1 MSETRTQILQSI
13 QQAID
18 SDWHNWKKLS
28 YIRSRIQGLLD
39 QETRPLVQ
47 TPPATGTERR
57 SFSAPAG
64 VYACEGVTGTA
75 EARMRW

>member
-1 MSETRTQILQSI
+1 MSQTRTQILQSI

-47 TPPATGTERR
+47 TPPAAGTERTAAAILFQR
-57 SFSAPAG
+57 SW
-64 VYACEGVTGTA
+64 CHIE
-75 EARMRW
+75 

>member
-18 SDWHNWKKLS
+18 SDWHNWQKLS

-39 QETRPLVQ
+39 QETRPDGKPSFMIVNLTVVNVAVPPTGREPTLLVPQ
-47 TPPATGTERR
+47 P
-57 SFSAPAG
+57 
-64 VYACEGVTGTA
+64 
-75 EARMRW
+75 RM

>member
-18 SDWHNWKKLS
+18 SDWHNWQKLS

-39 QETRPLVQ
+39 QETRPDGKPPVMIVNLTIVNVAVPPTGREPTLLVPQ
-47 TPPATGTERR
+47 P
-57 SFSAPAG
+57 
-64 VYACEGVTGTA
+64 
-75 EARMRW
+75 RM

>member
-47 TPPATGTERR
+47 TPPATGRNGGPFPPR
-57 SFSAPAG
+57 LGSMPVRAL
-64 VYACEGVTGTA
+64 TGTA

>member
-39 QETRPLVQ
+39 RETRPDGK
-47 TPPATGTERR
+47 PPVMIVNLTVVNVAVPTIGRELQ
-57 SFSAPAG
+57 AP
-64 VYACEGVTGTA
+64 
-75 EARMRW
+75 EANLQ